1 MVAPA
6 AANPPSCAPK
16 RVAEVEAADSEAEE
30 EASAIVEEEE
40 AIAVEEEASI
50 AEAEVASIAEAE
62 VDPHAAAID
71 TPLKVL
77 LITFSFSSWLHHSFR
92 YISFPLFTI
101 LPIILPPLHAFTVYN
116 RKSCYHVPT

>member
-77 LITFSFSSWLHHSFR
+77 LITFFVFFVRSE
-92 YISFPLFTI
+92 
-101 LPIILPPLHAFTVYN
+101 
-116 RKSCYHVPT
+116 

>member
-50 AEAEVASIAEAE
+50 VEAE
-62 VDPHAAAID
+62 VDSTADVVDHQEADID
-71 TPLKVL
+71 HIDLFIKFKDCHHFNL
-77 LITFSFSSWLHHSFR
+77 SNHLIGGGCDRSPS
-92 YISFPLFTI
+92 P
-101 LPIILPPLHAFTVYN
+101 PIPAFELN
-116 RKSCYHVPT
+116 L

>member
-1 MVAPA
+1 MAPA

-50 AEAEVASIAEAE
+50 AEAGVDSTADVVDHQEADIDHRLVYQIHKFPSFQSINHLNGGGC
-62 VDPHAAAID
+62 DRSPS
-71 TPLKVL
+71 P
-77 LITFSFSSWLHHSFR
+77 
-92 YISFPLFTI
+92 
-101 LPIILPPLHAFTVYN
+101 PIPAFELN
-116 RKSCYHVPT
+116 L